1 MTLYYSKFANNDHGI
16 TCLLL
21 NRVYSCSARKT
32 FKTRCKFEWML
43 RMWVKTRIN
52 SPSLT
57 LWLVLDEFLHLAL
70 FERVD
75 HVGQT
80 ALASLRGAQS
90 WSGAGFAPRPHGPLL
105 LLLLLLTGWGRRVVL
120 GVGAQ
125 GQAFTAILILTK
137 RRRERQGVKQ
147 SDKQP
152 FANYFVLFLSV
163 EACLDLLSSS
173 SAHLYCRKSLFLSL
187 PLSVWSLFRQNH

>member
-1 MTLYYSKFANNDHGI
+1 MTLYHSKFVLLFI
-16 TCLLL
+16 TEQ
-21 NRVYSCSARKT
+21 VISS
-32 FKTRCKFEWML
+32 FGSQDFENTL
-43 RMWVKTRIN
+43 QIWVKSEDVCQNVLN

-57 LWLVLDEFLHLAL
+57 LWLVLDELLHLAL

-75 HVGQT
+75 HVGQA

-90 WSGAGFAPRPHGPLL
+90 WSGAGLAPWPHGPLL

-125 GQAFTAILILTK
+125 GQAFTAILILTETQ
-137 RRRERQGVKQ
+137 RERQGVKQ
-147 SDKQP
+147 SDKQA
-152 FANYFVLFLSV
+152 FTNYFVLFLSV

-173 SAHLYCRKSLFLSL
+173 SAHLYYRKSLFLSL
-187 PLSVWSLFRQNH
+187 PVGLKSL

>member
-1 MTLYYSKFANNDHGI
+1 MTTVWHVYHWTGYIVVWLARLWKHAANLSESWGCESRHV
-16 TCLLL
+16 L
-21 NRVYSCSARKT
+21 
-32 FKTRCKFEWML
+32 
-43 RMWVKTRIN
+43 N

-75 HVGQT
+75 HVSQT

-90 WSGAGFAPRPHGPLL
+90 WSGAGFAPGPHGPL

-125 GQAFTAILILTK
+125 GQAFTAILILTQ
-137 RRRERQGVKQ
+137 RWRESQGVKQ
-147 SDKQP
+147 SDKQA
-152 FANYFVLFLSV
+152 FTNYFVLFLSV